1 MLSAGQC
8 VQTVKDLYRSSD
20 RVKSLLTAIGGGGGG
35 GEEVTTHLD
44 SLLQNL
50 DCRPCG
56 NSKGEGNARAF
67 IVDNPVNIVLCT
79 NRLTVDDLEEVL
91 VHEMTHAYDY
101 KFGHYDLT
109 TCEGLAASEVRAA
122 REAVRFYPHN
132 CYIYLVIN

>member
-1 MLSAGQC
+1 MLSASQC

-20 RVKSLLTAIGGGGGG
+20 RVKSLLTAIGGGGDQ
-35 GEEVTTHLD
+35 VTTHLD

-56 NSKGEGNARAF
+56 NSKGESNARAF

-122 REAVRFYPHN
+122 REAVSLTHAIVI
-132 CYIYLVIN
+132 YI

>member
-1 MLSAGQC
+1 MLSASQC
-8 VQTVKDLYRSSD
+8 VQAIKDLYRSSG
-20 RVKSLLTAIGGGGGG
+20 RVKALLTAIGGGDDGDQA
-35 GEEVTTHLD
+35 THLD
-44 SLLQNL
+44 NLLHNL

-122 REAVRFYPHN
+122 REAVSLTHAIVI
-132 CYIYLVIN
+132 YI